1 MRFPLILQMDFSAT
15 YCLIPGFVISFLIGH
30 YQLRGRNRWGTIAV
44 SLGLYLLFE
53 TLWQVVERRWSDV
66 WVLIL
71 GTLALSCLLGFLA
84 AWAWGKAPGQGT
96 QHRLS
101 DPKTETESPRVLLT
115 RGFFLACQRVG
126 SDLTPA
132 PPGRPAGRSAGP
144 GPPPAPRR
152 GSPGRSPRSEGR

>member
-44 SLGLYLLFE
+44 SL
-53 TLWQVVERRWSDV
+53 ERRWSDV

-84 AWAWGKAPGQGT
+84 AWAWGK
-96 QHRLS
+96 L
-101 DPKTETESPRVLLT
+101 
-115 RGFFLACQRVG
+115 RGREPNT
-126 SDLTPA
+126 D
-132 PPGRPAGRSAGP
+132 
-144 GPPPAPRR
+144 
-152 GSPGRSPRSEGR
+152 

>member
-44 SLGLYLLFE
+44 SLG
-53 TLWQVVERRWSDV
+53 
-66 WVLIL
+66 
-71 GTLALSCLLGFLA
+71 
-84 AWAWGKAPGQGT
+84 KAPGQGT

-101 DPKTETESPRVLLT
+101 DPKTETENPRVLLT
-115 RGFFLACQRVG
+115 RGLFLACHRGG